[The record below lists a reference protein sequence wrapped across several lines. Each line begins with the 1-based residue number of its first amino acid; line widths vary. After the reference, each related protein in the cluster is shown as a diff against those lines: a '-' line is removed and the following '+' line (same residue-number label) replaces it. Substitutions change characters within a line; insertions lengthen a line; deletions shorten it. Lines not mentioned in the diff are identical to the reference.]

1 MELRL
6 GTNLDVAGKMT
17 IDLIFQGRKRNVNGK
32 GTARRERRAGSKGQ
46 DTKANNKNKVRRNKK
61 REKTET
67 QEKYITKIEEARQQ
81 IVQQTKGAKVEGE
94 RGVAR
99 REREGEGEREAVT
112 ISAHLKVS
120 NILFIRFGPRP
131 TNTLFFVTK
140 LSRKL

>member
-1 MELRL
+1 MRLTGTTTRRQSAEAQQQEPGTVPGPGPGLGMGLRL

-81 IVQQTKGAKVEGE
+81 IVQQTKGAKDEGE
-94 RGVAR
+94 RGVAHR
-99 REREGEGEREAVT
+99 EERERERR
-112 ISAHLKVS
+112 SQ
-120 NILFIRFGPRP
+120 
-131 TNTLFFVTK
+131 
-140 LSRKL
+140 